1 MKTQWISQAVS
12 SFRSDDDEDGDNY
25 DPGPFFR
32 TMWLICAF
40 DLPTDSKLAR
50 RKYTQYRKLLLTQGF
65 DHLQHSVYCRH
76 FPNFEQA
83 RNAAKR
89 MGTETPND
97 GKVDFLFLTDKQLGL
112 TLSFLGPK
120 TRDEPLF
127 EEPEQGALF

>member
-1 MKTQWISQAVS
+1 MKTHWISQAAS
-12 SFRSDDDEDGDNY
+12 SSRLDEGSGTNDY

-40 DLPTDSKLAR
+40 DLPTDTKLAR
-50 RKYTQYRKLLLTQGF
+50 RKYTQYRKLLLSQGF
-65 DHLQHSVYCRH
+65 NHLQHSVYCRH

-83 RNAAKR
+83 RNTAKQ
-89 MGTETPND
+89 MGTETPDD

>member
-1 MKTQWISQAVS
+1 
-12 SFRSDDDEDGDNY
+12 
-25 DPGPFFR
+25 
-32 TMWLICAF
+32 MWLICAF
-40 DLPTDSKLAR
+40 DLPTDTKLAR
-50 RKYTQYRKLLLTQGF
+50 RRYTQYRKLLLTQGF

-89 MGTETPND
+89 MGTETPDD

>member
-1 MKTQWISQAVS
+1 MKTQWLSQAVS
-12 SFRSDDDEDGDNY
+12 SSHLADNGENDGY

-50 RKYTQYRKLLLTQGF
+50 RRYTQYRKLLLTHGF

-83 RNAAKR
+83 RNMATR
-89 MGTETPND
+89 MGTATPED

-120 TRDEPLF
+120 ARDEPLF